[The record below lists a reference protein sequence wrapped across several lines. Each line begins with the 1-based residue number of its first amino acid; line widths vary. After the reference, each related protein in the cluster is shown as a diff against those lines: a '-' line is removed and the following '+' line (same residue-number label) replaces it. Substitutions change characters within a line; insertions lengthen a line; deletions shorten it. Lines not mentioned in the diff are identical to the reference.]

1 MLYPAQ
7 LYKEELNKKLISCW
21 YLPKYK
27 HYFGGEYS
35 VRQLENDAYWHRDFV
50 HLNSKGE
57 IDGYIGYNYNDINR
71 SINGVTLIGFAD
83 NNTAFIKDVINHVQ
97 EMFDSGARR
106 IEFYAFADNPAVKLY
121 DKFIKRCGG
130 RKVGTLTESTWY
142 DGKFHDCYIYEIM
155 NEKER
160 NK

>member
-35 VRQLENDAYWHRDFV
+35 VRQLENDAYWHRDLV

-57 IDGYIGYNYNDINR
+57 VDGYIGYNYNDINR
-71 SINGVTLIGFAD
+71 SINGVALIGFAD
-83 NNTAFIKDVINHVQ
+83 NNTAFIKEVLTCFNVTISN
-97 EMFDSGARR
+97 
-106 IEFYAFADNPAVKLY
+106 IESCVGKHCNKITVSLVKRTPNI
-121 DKFIKRCGG
+121 FN
-130 RKVGTLTESTWY
+130 
-142 DGKFHDCYIYEIM
+142 IM
-155 NEKER
+155 SL
-160 NK
+160 